1 MSPNTRA
8 VFERIGMQKPPCFRT
23 KCAAFKILMR
33 EKTAR
38 GVAILFCLLVSCE
51 NLRLRRFWLI
61 VDGAPNFHEKAG
73 AVKISDG
80 NWVGG
85 AG

>member
-1 MSPNTRA
+1 MS
-8 VFERIGMQKPPCFRT
+8 
-23 KCAAFKILMR
+23 MR
-33 EKTAR
+33 EKTFK
-38 GVAILFCLLVSCE
+38 GVAVLFWLGFISKLGLLS
-51 NLRLRRFWLI
+51 FWLI

-73 AVKISDG
+73 VTKISYG